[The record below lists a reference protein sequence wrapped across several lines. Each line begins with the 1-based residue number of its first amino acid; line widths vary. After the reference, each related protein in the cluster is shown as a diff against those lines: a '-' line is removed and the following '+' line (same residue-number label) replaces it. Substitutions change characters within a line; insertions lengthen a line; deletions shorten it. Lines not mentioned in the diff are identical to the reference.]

1 MASINRGAQSLRAL
15 AAALLLTSA
24 TTLPA
29 VAALPQPATAAFTVE
44 RGEGRLLLTE
54 AKNDDKD
61 KKKKKKNQQGQPSK
75 QSGNKQQSGNR
86 QQSGNKQQT
95 EKKHTNKTQTDKQKP
110 RKEQNNYNAQPTK
123 KRSDTND
130 ASTKKKSDTKDS
142 STNKKQDNKNKLTD
156 KQREKIYQEGRQ
168 DGLKKGREKGY
179 DKGFDEGKKKG
190 KDKAYRNVQRQQW
203 KAWNQD
209 EWRRYNK
216 SRRNI
221 WITPVQYNRP
231 FYGNPGWAQNSSWGY
246 NRPWGGGWYN
256 SSSPSWSWWGGQAL
270 GWGINALTT
279 ALIVNNAVNNAI
291 RQQQPTVV
299 VPNSSMRLY
308 YGSVEAQDETAVTF
322 VVANGNYTYEME
334 ADCEDGL
341 LNGEVPTTLAEAEL
355 VNSACQVA
363 FGAV

>member
-1 MASINRGAQSLRAL
+1 MASINKGAQSLRAL
-15 AAALLLTSA
+15 AAALLLTST

-44 RGEGRLLLTE
+44 RGEGRLLLAE
-54 AKNDDKD
+54 SKNDDKE
-61 KKKKKKNQQGQPSK
+61 KKKKKKSQQGQQNK
-75 QSGNKQQSGNR
+75 QSGKQQS
-86 QQSGNKQQT
+86 
-95 EKKHTNKTQTDKQKP
+95 EKKNTNKNHSDKQKP
-110 RKEQNNYNAQPTK
+110 KKEQQKYDTQQTK
-123 KRSDTND
+123 G
-130 ASTKKKSDTKDS
+130 KSDTKDA
-142 STNKKQDNKNKLTD
+142 STTKKQDNNKNTTG
-156 KQREKIYQEGRQ
+156 KQSEKTYQEGRK
-168 DGLKKGREKGY
+168 DGVKKGREKGY
-179 DKGFDEGKKKG
+179 EKGYEKGKQTGYDKGFEKGKKKG

-231 FYGNPGWAQNSSWGY
+231 FYGNPGWAQNSNWGY

-299 VPNSSMRLY
+299 VPNSSMKLY
-308 YGSVEAQDETAVTF
+308 YGSVEAQDETVVTF
-322 VVANGNYTYEME
+322 VVANDKYTYEME
-334 ADCEDGL
+334 ADCQDGL
-341 LNGEVPTTLAEAEL
+341 LNGEVPTSLAEAEL
-355 VNSACQVA
+355 VNSVCQVA